1 VEHWTDLLAIRDV
14 IDRYATA
21 LDQRDWE
28 HLRSCFT
35 VDCHANYE
43 RFGSWTEREPF
54 VAWLDS
60 IHRDLGPT
68 LHRITNHQIEVDRDR
83 AMATSYLDALL
94 QLRQQDQDLLHVVGK
109 YVDELVRT
117 QGGWRISDRRVETFW
132 RRRETQSQ

>member
-14 IDRYATA
+14 IDRYAIA
-21 LDQRDWE
+21 LDRRDWE
-28 HLRSCFT
+28 HLRRCFT
-35 VDCHANYE
+35 EDCHADYE

-68 LHRITNHQIEVDRDR
+68 LHRITNHQIEVDGDR

-94 QLRQQDQDLLHVVGK
+94 QLRQHDQDLLHVVGK

-117 QGGWRISDRRVETFW
+117 EGGWRISDRRVETFW
-132 RRRETQSQ
+132 RRRESQSG